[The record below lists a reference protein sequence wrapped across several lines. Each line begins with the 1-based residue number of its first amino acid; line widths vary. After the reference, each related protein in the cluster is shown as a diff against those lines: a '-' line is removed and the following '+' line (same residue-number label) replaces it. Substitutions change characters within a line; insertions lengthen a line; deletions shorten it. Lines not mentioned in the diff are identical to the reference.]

1 MVVLMIDL
9 DTKDDEEKMRI
20 LWALRM
26 LSPYVAFKEAKVYET
41 RKGFHIY
48 IYVDQ
53 ELDPIE
59 TIALQQLLGSDRNRG
74 VFNYIRVKRGFRKWQ
89 VLYKRKYAKFEDG
102 ELELSEERI
111 TPDAVVLELMANAT
125 MAEAQV
131 TKERE
136 RRESGDV

>member
-9 DTKDDEEKMRI
+9 DTKEEEEKMRI

-59 TIALQQLLGSDRNRG
+59 TALIQQLLGSDRNRG
-74 VFNYIRVKRGFRKWQ
+74 VFNYIRIKRGFKKWQ
-89 VLYKRKYAKFEDG
+89 VLYKRKYAKFKDEV
-102 ELELSEERI
+102 ELSEERI
-111 TPDAVVLELMANAT
+111 THDAVALEIMLNAT
-125 MAEAQV
+125 IVEAQV
-131 TKERE
+131 TKGGED
-136 RRESGDV
+136 GDV

>member
-9 DTKDDEEKMRI
+9 DTKEEEEKMRI

-59 TIALQQLLGSDRNRG
+59 TALIQQLLGSDRNRG
-74 VFNYIRVKRGFRKWQ
+74 VFNYIRIKRGFKKWQ
-89 VLYKRKYAKFEDG
+89 VLYKRKYAKFKDEV
-102 ELELSEERI
+102 ELSEERI
-111 TPDAVVLELMANAT
+111 THDAVALEIMINAT
-125 MAEAQV
+125 IVEAQV
-131 TKERE
+131 TNKGGED
-136 RRESGDV
+136 GDV